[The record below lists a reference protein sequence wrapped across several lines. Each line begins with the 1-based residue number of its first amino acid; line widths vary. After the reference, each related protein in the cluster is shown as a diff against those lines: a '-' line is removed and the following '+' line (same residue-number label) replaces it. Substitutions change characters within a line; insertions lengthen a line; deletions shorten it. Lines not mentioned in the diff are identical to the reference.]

1 MDLSARNPWSG
12 TVGRGQ
18 PGAVNAELE
27 IELPGGAKLVSV
39 ITCSSAEA
47 LGPAVGGNVPAA
59 VQASNVMIGVE

>member
-27 IELPGGAKLVSV
+27 IELPGGAKLVSGV
-39 ITCSSAEA
+39 TCSWAEA